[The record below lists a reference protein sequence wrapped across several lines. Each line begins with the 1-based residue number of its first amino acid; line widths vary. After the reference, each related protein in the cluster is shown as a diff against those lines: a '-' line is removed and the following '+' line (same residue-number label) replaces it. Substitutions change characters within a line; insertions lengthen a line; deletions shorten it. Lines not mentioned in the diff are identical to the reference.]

1 MSELKSV
8 ALWHPDEKIFASWHD
23 WFSSRGWM
31 VIDVGESVSEV
42 PEVGVWLV
50 AWNEQFHR
58 PQVRV
63 EFEVRR
69 QKFPQEVWCASVLRH
84 HMDTVSLDELS
95 LFGLDEVF
103 CEEPLDEDLVEERLE
118 FALRFALLPAS
129 RHRVR
134 NATHLGSKGNL
145 AETVSALT
153 GQLMR
158 ETSLRAITF
167 WLKSPGQGVRGWL
180 RRTEDRIE
188 SLAGGVRMDNWEE
201 HPGDRWGLPRRSKAH
216 RWQLQT
222 KDEMAWWVPL
232 AHRRRIIGYLELVF
246 PSSVSADI
254 EVGVLRVREWVPA
267 LVRVLQEHSEST
279 SGQKAD
285 GGLPPGKQSAQ
296 ILVDSARRA
305 HRPLTVLLIGAKASS
320 TQWLSKLSLRECD
333 VVYELAP
340 RQTLLVLP
348 ETTGLSALTLLTR
361 LSETLTTLEQVGMA
375 SLHDDGVSLE
385 DLIDRAR
392 NYPLWS
398 GEQDGTEN
406 WAVFEQQSRHVT
418 ALHLARVWRSTHH
431 YQEGRALFVTPKLDT
446 EALCSLPDT
455 WSGIVVSPELLGEIP
470 PGWSWVPSKSVPA
483 SVEAFLLSSDGT
495 YGVRGPGPS
504 VTTEEAWEHSAD
516 SREVLTR
523 WSQLTNE
530 YLLGED

>member
-1 MSELKSV
+1 M
-8 ALWHPDEKIFASWHD
+8 
-23 WFSSRGWM
+23 G
-31 VIDVGESVSEV
+31 
-42 PEVGVWLV
+42 
-50 AWNEQFHR
+50 
-58 PQVRV
+58 
-63 EFEVRR
+63 
-69 QKFPQEVWCASVLRH
+69 
-84 HMDTVSLDELS
+84 
-95 LFGLDEVF
+95 
-103 CEEPLDEDLVEERLE
+103 
-118 FALRFALLPAS
+118 
-129 RHRVR
+129 
-134 NATHLGSKGNL
+134 
-145 AETVSALT
+145 
-153 GQLMR
+153 
-158 ETSLRAITF
+158 
-167 WLKSPGQGVRGWL
+167 
-180 RRTEDRIE
+180 
-188 SLAGGVRMDNWEE
+188 
-201 HPGDRWGLPRRSKAH
+201 
-216 RWQLQT
+216 
-222 KDEMAWWVPL
+222 
-232 AHRRRIIGYLELVF
+232 
-246 PSSVSADI
+246 PSSGTGASKST
-254 EVGVLRVREWVPA
+254 RSQRPVP
-267 LVRVLQEHSEST
+267 
-279 SGQKAD
+279 KAD

-305 HRPLTVLLIGAKASS
+305 HRPLTVVLIGAKASS

-406 WAVFEQQSRHVT
+406 WAVFEQQSHHVT

-431 YQEGRALFVTPKLDT
+431 YQEGRALFVTPELDT